1 MNATVDE
8 FVVTI
13 LPEVVF
19 SRKRTGIDLSSEFAA
34 DGLQPLHVPGPRYF
48 RGGVGKVD
56 KKRQSMGWGWLGDQL
71 MISCNSDT
79 YFLVCVC
86 GCIIVYPKTLL
97 GKKGFSFGDVP
108 RTSKP
113 PTAL

>member
-1 MNATVDE
+1 MNATVDK

-48 RGGVGKVD
+48 LESLEKLTRSVSQWVGD
-56 KKRQSMGWGWLGDQL
+56 GWG
-71 MISCNSDT
+71 IS
-79 YFLVCVC
+79 
-86 GCIIVYPKTLL
+86 
-97 GKKGFSFGDVP
+97 
-108 RTSKP
+108 
-113 PTAL
+113 